1 MTTQTYNSD
10 IESSDCIEREPAL
23 VSDNRTET
31 ETIFSIKL
39 LTIITIL
46 YIPIVILDFYY
57 LFNDDSCVNNHINDS
72 LKLST
77 YLVIDAIYGLTLV
90 LFIPIILCIID
101 LDNGVERQAFC
112 SISLFRTL
120 FIFVWTSMG
129 SYILTNTNECEKSIY
144 YYMIVSL
151 IIRYIF
157 GILFIGINIEIL

>member
-1 MTTQTYNSD
+1 MSIETDNSD
-10 IESSDCIEREPAL
+10 IESGDYIEREPDP

-31 ETIFSIKL
+31 ESVYSIKL

-57 LFNDDSCVNNHINDS
+57 TLTDDSCVNNHINGS
-72 LKLST
+72 FKLST
-77 YLVIDAIYGLTLV
+77 YLLIDATYGLSLV
-90 LFIPIILCIID
+90 LFMPIILWIID
-101 LDNGVERQAFC
+101 LENEVGRQSFC

-129 SYILTNTNECEKSIY
+129 SYILTNINECEKSIY
-144 YYMIVSL
+144 YYMVVSL

-157 GILFIGINIEIL
+157 GILFIGVNIEIV